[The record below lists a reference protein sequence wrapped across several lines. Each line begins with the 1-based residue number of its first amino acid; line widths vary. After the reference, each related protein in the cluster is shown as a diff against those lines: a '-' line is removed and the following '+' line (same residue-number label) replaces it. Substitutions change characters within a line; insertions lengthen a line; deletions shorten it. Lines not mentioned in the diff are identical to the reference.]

1 VRWGLSVNRI
11 ITILIALVLAAIA
24 PARQAYAGDAQ
35 PTKDQLDAAKK
46 AFGEAREL
54 YDAGKLA
61 EAVEKF
67 KEAYKLSKKPLLLYN
82 IGHTLDEL
90 GQKDKALFYYR
101 KFLADSEK
109 TAAQRKDVA
118 KRVDEMTQWI
128 LVAHRNC
135 RTTTPPE
142 PTRTPTPTT
151 QPTQPTQPTAP
162 VKVKPAGTYTAAD
175 FQHQMIDGAPP
186 GKPLDVTAS
195 VPEDAGWTVTLYYR
209 GMGDTKWVAKTMKWR
224 YRELVARI
232 PGNKIGGSTIQYYVD
247 VKDSAGTMVARSGKS
262 TSPNLV
268 NVDASVAPRFYPD
281 LTDDDAGTTATT
293 TTVAPQH
300 NDEEEDPLNKKRQ
313 QQVAQPTGPAIVE
326 TPVEGPVDTN
336 PNKYSKK
343 KWIATGIA
351 GGLLGAAVVTYI
363 LGSQQAS
370 NIEADRDSRMGNTCM
385 SPPCFEF
392 DSYDTDVEKA
402 GKRYNSLHTLTALTG
417 VIAGS
422 VAAYFWYKE
431 HKLKKARRGSSGG
444 GGGNAPAAP
453 AAPAHDEFSLVPTIG
468 DGFAGAAAI
477 GRF

>member
-1 VRWGLSVNRI
+1 VKRS

-24 PARQAYAGDAQ
+24 PAHQAYAGDAQ

-109 TAAQRKDVA
+109 TAVQRKDVT
-118 KRVDEMTQWI
+118 KRVDEI
-128 LVAHRNC
+128 EKENLEADLNG
-135 RTTTPPE
+135 TTTAPSD
-142 PTRTPTPTT
+142 TSHNTTVTPTKP
-151 QPTQPTQPTAP
+151 PDEVKPP

-175 FQHQMIDGAPP
+175 FQHQMIDSAPP

-195 VPEDAGWTVTLYYR
+195 IPEDAGWTVTLYYR
-209 GMGDTKWVAKTMKWR
+209 GIGDTKWIAKTMKWR

-232 PGNKIGGSTIQYYVD
+232 PGTKIGGSTIQYYID
-247 VKDSAGTMVARSGKS
+247 VKDPAGTMVTRSGKS

-281 LTDDDAGTTATT
+281 LTDDTEGTAAT
-293 TTVAPQH
+293 VVPQH
-300 NDEEEDPLNKKRQ
+300 NEVEEDPLSRKPQ
-313 QQVAQPTGPAIVE
+313 GQTTQPTGPVAVE
-326 TPVEGPVDTN
+326 TPLEGPVDTN
-336 PNKYSKK
+336 PNKYYKK

-385 SPPCFEF
+385 APPCFEF
-392 DSYDTDVEKA
+392 DGYDTDVEKA

-422 VAAYFWYKE
+422 VAGYFWYKE
-431 HKLKKARRGSSGG
+431 HKLKKARRAAAGG
-444 GGGNAPAAP
+444 GGGGGPAPAAP
-453 AAPAHDEFSLVPTIG
+453 AAPAHDEFSLVPAFG
-468 DGFAGAAAI
+468 PGFAGAAAI

>member
-1 VRWGLSVNRI
+1 MNRS

-24 PARQAYAGDAQ
+24 PARQAYAGDAP

-46 AFGEAREL
+46 AFGEGRALFEE
-54 YDAGKLA
+54 GKLA
-61 EAVEKF
+61 EAAEKF
-67 KEAYKLSKKPLLLYN
+67 KESYKLSKNPVLLYN
-82 IGHTLDEL
+82 IGHTLDEM
-90 GQKDKALFYYR
+90 GAKDKALFYYR
-101 KFLADSEK
+101 KFLADAPK
-109 TAAQRKDVA
+109 TAPQRKDVT
-118 KRVDEMTQWI
+118 KRVDEI
-128 LVAHRNC
+128 EKENLEADLNG
-135 RTTTPPE
+135 TTTAPE
-142 PTRTPTPTT
+142 PTKTVPTKTPEEHT
-151 QPTQPTQPTAP
+151 P
-162 VKVKPAGTYTAAD
+162 VKAKPAGTYTAAD

-209 GMGDTKWVAKTMKWR
+209 GSGDAKFIAKPMKWR

-232 PGNKIGGSTIQYYVD
+232 PGAKIGGSSIQYYVEA
-247 VKDSAGTMVARSGKS
+247 KDAAGNVVTRSGKS

-268 NVDASVAPRFYPD
+268 NVDASVPPRFYPD
-281 LTDDDAGTTATT
+281 LTDDTEGTTAT
-293 TTVAPQH
+293 VAPQRH
-300 NDEEEDPLNKKRQ
+300 DEEEDPLTRKRQ
-313 QQVAQPTGPAIVE
+313 QQATEPSGPIVE
-326 TPVEGPVDTN
+326 TPVEGPVDTD

-343 KWIATGIA
+343 QWIATGIA

-370 NIEADRDSRMGNTCM
+370 NSEADRDSRMGNTCM

-392 DSYDTDVEKA
+392 DTYDSDVEKA

-417 VIAGS
+417 IIAGS
-422 VAAYFWYKE
+422 VAGYFWYKE
-431 HKLKKARRGSSGG
+431 HKLKKARRAGSGG
-444 GGGNAPAAP
+444 GGGSAPPAP